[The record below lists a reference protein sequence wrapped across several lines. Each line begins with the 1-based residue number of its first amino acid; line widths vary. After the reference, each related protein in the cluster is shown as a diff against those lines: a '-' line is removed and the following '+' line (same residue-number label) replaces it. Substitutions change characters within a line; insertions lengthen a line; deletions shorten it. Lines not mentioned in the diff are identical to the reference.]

1 MWDNDISYTFN
12 IIVLYYFI
20 STLDL
25 DFNCSLEF
33 EENVAYL
40 LVYKK
45 GNPSPSGSSC
55 KKGKTKLA
63 LDVSKPYTCSANNTF
78 FYHTCIVSLK
88 HGKLLVCFCIFKVYV
103 SQCRE

>member
-1 MWDNDISYTFN
+1 MLYC
-12 IIVLYYFI
+12 IVLYCIVLF

-25 DFNCSLEF
+25 DFNCSLDF
-33 EENVAYL
+33 EEKEAYL

-45 GNPSPSGSSC
+45 GNPSPSELSC

-63 LDVSKPYTCSANNTF
+63 LNVSKPNYTCSANNTF

-103 SQCRE
+103 SQ